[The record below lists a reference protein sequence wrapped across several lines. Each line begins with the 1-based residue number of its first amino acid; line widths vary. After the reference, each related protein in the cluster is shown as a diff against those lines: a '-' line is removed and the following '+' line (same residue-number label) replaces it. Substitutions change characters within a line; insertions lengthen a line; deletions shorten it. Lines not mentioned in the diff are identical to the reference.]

1 MRTLLIGTLVFLPLL
16 APSLVLGQEPTPS
29 PAPAEE
35 APAKVSE
42 EVQTLIDKAVFEARA
57 EILNLLLDDEAG
69 IADWIERGDQL
80 KSDEDFLGAAVH
92 YAIALRVDPK
102 LHDVAYQLACTFSL
116 WGYSELALDWLEK
129 AVSKGFWGYPVML
142 EDPDLEAIRKE
153 ARYAK
158 ALETVKGRYPAA
170 AKANAGEAHLY
181 LPAGPAPDKGWPV
194 VVLMHGW
201 GDSAESYRDL
211 AKEVTAKGLA
221 GLALPGAVPQMQNS
235 YRWPTDSYQVTHA
248 YLQKRLSAERKR
260 GNLDLSQ
267 VYLLGFSQGALH
279 AVGVLAG
286 YPNHYRGALA
296 ISPGGRLEAPTSIQG
311 QTSRRLTVIVGKE
324 EPEGNRDLAEAC
336 VKLWQSKNLPVEA
349 IQHAGGHH
357 FPEDFSERL
366 PKLLEWLRE

>member
-1 MRTLLIGTLVFLPLL
+1 MRSLLTGLLLFLPLVAL
-16 APSLVLGQEPTPS
+16 AQDPAPSATPAPPS
-29 PAPAEE
+29 PSADVE
-35 APAKVSE
+35 A
-42 EVQTLIDKAVFEARA
+42 QIQKAVFEARA

-69 IADWIERGDQL
+69 IADWVDKGDQL

-129 AVSKGFWGYPVML
+129 AVTKGFWGHPVMV
-142 EDPDLEAIRKE
+142 EDPDLEALRKE
-153 ARYAK
+153 ARYLA
-158 ALETVKGRYPAA
+158 ALKTVKGRYPAA

-181 LPAGPAPDKGWPV
+181 APSGPAPAEGWPV

-201 GDSAESYRDL
+201 GDSAESYREL
-211 AKEVTAKGLA
+211 AKEITAEGLV

-235 YRWPTDSYQVTHA
+235 YRWPIDSYESTHA
-248 YLQKRLSAERKR
+248 YLQQRLNAERKR

-296 ISPGGRLEAPTSIQG
+296 ISPGGRLEAPTAIQG
-311 QTSRRLTVIVGKE
+311 QTARRLTIVVGKE

-336 VKLWQSKNLPVEA
+336 VKLWQSKSLPVQA

-357 FPEDFSERL
+357 FPEDFSDRL
-366 PKLLEWLRE
+366 PKLLKWLQE

>member
-1 MRTLLIGTLVFLPLL
+1 MRSLLIGIFLFLPLL
-16 APSLVLGQEPTPS
+16 ATAQEPAPT
-29 PAPAEE
+29 PAPAEDAKESSEDVE
-35 APAKVSE
+35 AKI
-42 EVQTLIDKAVFEARA
+42 QKAVFEARA

-69 IADWIERGDQL
+69 IADWIDRGDQL
-80 KSDEDFLGAAVH
+80 KSEEDYMGAAVH

-116 WGYSELALDWLEK
+116 WGYAELSLDWIEK
-129 AVSKGFWGYPVML
+129 AVAKGFWGYPVMV
-142 EDPDLEAIRKE
+142 EDPDLEAVRKE
-153 ARYAK
+153 ARFVAALAK
-158 ALETVKGRYPAA
+158 VKAAYPAA

-181 LPAGPAPDKGWPV
+181 VPSGEAPAKGWPV

-201 GDSAESYRDL
+201 GDSAESYREL
-211 AKEVTAKGLA
+211 AKEVTASGLA
-221 GLALPGAVPQMQNS
+221 GLAIPATVPQMQNS

-248 YLQKRLSAERKR
+248 YLQKRLNAERKR
-260 GNLDLSQ
+260 GPLDLSQ

-279 AVGVLAG
+279 AVGVLAN

-296 ISPGGRLEAPTSIQG
+296 ISPGGRLEAPTAIQG
-311 QTSRRLTVIVGKE
+311 QTTRRLTIVVGKE

-336 VKLWQSKNLPVEA
+336 AKLWQSKSLPVQA

-366 PKLLEWLRE
+366 PKLLEWLRK